1 MRPSLKAPA
10 LNRSV
15 PGGQLADTEN
25 CRLSNKNIFVTEE
38 PVVLLQ
44 GDDQLG
50 SLVFCFVLFLKK
62 MGNFPFLLALLVHF
76 IALLFKLQ
84 GMR

>member
-1 MRPSLKAPA
+1 MKTSANMRPSLKVPA

-25 CRLSNKNIFVTEE
+25 CRLSNKNIFATEE

-44 GDDQLG
+44 GEKEMID
-50 SLVFCFVLFLKK
+50 
-62 MGNFPFLLALLVHF
+62 LAH
-76 IALLFKLQ
+76 
-84 GMR
+84 